1 MLGDRDESSSK
12 DIRPVLNW
20 LLYLRYQYKTSV
32 IILHH
37 WNKSGK
43 SERGGQRMLG
53 SVLFHGWVE
62 SAMYTRIVDEQNHT
76 IELEREFRSFSKPNN
91 INITF
96 NFGEPGDFDY
106 EAIIT
111 KPEVKLSNDQIANF
125 IKENR
130 AIGPDDFS
138 KFNISKAKLVQ
149 RLNSM
154 TKRGILTKQGE
165 VYRIKEK
172 EES

>member
-1 MLGDRDESSSK
+1 
-12 DIRPVLNW
+12 
-20 LLYLRYQYKTSV
+20 
-32 IILHH
+32 
-37 WNKSGK
+37 
-43 SERGGQRMLG
+43 MLG

-62 SAMYTRIVDEQNHT
+62 SAMYARIVDEQNHT

-91 INITF
+91 LNITF

-106 EAIIT
+106 EAIIA